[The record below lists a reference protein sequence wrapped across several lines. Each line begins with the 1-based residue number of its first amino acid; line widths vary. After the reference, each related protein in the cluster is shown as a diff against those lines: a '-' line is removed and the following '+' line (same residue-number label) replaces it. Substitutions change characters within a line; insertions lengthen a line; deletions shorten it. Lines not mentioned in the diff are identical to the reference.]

1 MKNGHAVPALRGL
14 AVLRRRRRREGS
26 AQRLDSETL
35 EGWGEAPLAQLGSV
49 RGHVGENE

>member
-1 MKNGHAVPALRGL
+1 MKNGHAVPALKEL
-14 AVLRRRRRREGS
+14 AILRRRREGS